1 MSLSFYF
8 VSSSIKMKYFLA
20 IALLVSVASA
30 GMVKPTPT
38 SDDVAQIQ
46 EIIAAILNPSTD
58 PATAVALEEMLLDV
72 LGVKPEPV
80 QVGPAFI
87 DAPEETP
94 VKPPSPAAEV
104 AAPAPKSPLVQIIV
118 NINHASADVSPIDV
132 GPAIIPR
139 PVPESGHIEDIVPE
153 PIHVVDAAPEPI
165 EPVIIGV
172 PILPSPAV
180 ILPEILN

>member
-1 MSLSFYF
+1 
-8 VSSSIKMKYFLA
+8 MKYFLA

-30 GMVKPTPT
+30 RMVKPTPT

-94 VKPPSPAAEV
+94 PSPAAEV
-104 AAPAPKSPLVQIIV
+104 AAPTPKSPLVQIIV
-118 NINHASADVSPIDV
+118 NINHASADVSPVDV
-132 GPAIIPR
+132 GPAVIPR
-139 PVPESGHIEDIVPE
+139 PVPESDHIEDS
-153 PIHVVDAAPEPI
+153 APEPI